1 MNKPRFLEAINTL
14 KLYRR
19 AELLDEEGERL
30 IKELYVDPLPDEHVL
45 NTILRPNTTFL
56 IGRKGTGKSTIF
68 QRAQEAL
75 NSDKNTT
82 WAYIDIKTLYESSTS
97 ELVGRLPSVGD
108 GVLPQE
114 SIQIGIYRV
123 YSRAF
128 LKNLMN
134 LSKS

>member
-82 WAYIDIKTLYESSTS
+82 WAYIDIKALYESSTS

-114 SIQIGIYRV
+114 LIQNGIYRV

-128 LKNLMN
+128 
-134 LSKS
+134 